1 MSSKSLLQFQFE
13 RATLAIQSLK
23 HYKNLLLGVGNYFH
37 ETLGSDIDSQYV
49 LETEKLLNDI
59 YLKVSREG
67 SKRGLQDMIAQA
79 TSLSS
84 YLSYAI
90 KNNAIDN
97 KFFLSAKQLGTTLIA
112 MSKSLPK

>member
-1 MSSKSLLQFQFE
+1 M
-13 RATLAIQSLK
+13 QSLK

-37 ETLGSDIDSQYV
+37 ETLGSDIDLQYV

-59 YLKVSREG
+59 YLKASKEG
-67 SKRGLQDMIAQA
+67 TPRALQDMITQA
-79 TSLSS
+79 ASLGS

-90 KNNAIDN
+90 KNDLIDN
-97 KFFLSAKQLGTTLIA
+97 KFFFSAKQLGSILIA